1 MSLTTN
7 FGDCVYI
14 ITMVETSTERNY
26 FAKTLLKKH
35 VTINEEGKLLKNF
48 LPYARATDV
57 CCYLKSRNVALL

>member
-1 MSLTTN
+1 
-7 FGDCVYI
+7 
-14 ITMVETSTERNY
+14 MVETSTERND

-35 VTINEEGKLLKNF
+35 ATINEEGKLLKNF